1 MGWRREERVAV
12 RLSASVSGLDRH
24 GCAFDQTVETLDI
37 STFGARIAG
46 LKAEVE
52 TGSIVNLQHGNRCG
66 RFRVLWT
73 GQKKSAR
80 EGQIGLQ
87 CVEVSAEVPKPILY
101 ITHDDPGHS
110 NRVATLRT
118 AGYTVSQANDA
129 RAGWEELRKSS
140 FELIML
146 DLSLSNGDAAPFVT
160 AVREY
165 YPSIQFLMMTANP
178 GRMPETLLSD
188 RDEWLHKGASS
199 TELIS
204 RVSELI
210 GYGTRLKW
218 PLARATPRYAV
229 HFPVQM
235 RIFRDGVATLI
246 DGRSTDLSVNGMAVT
261 FEDELQAGEYGTL
274 AFYMPGVEREF
285 RIRVMVRRK
294 SGDLCGLEFLEADP
308 ADMDAIENLCAILPP
323 VAAPHEW

>member
-73 GQKKSAR
+73 GQHRSAR

-101 ITHDDPGHS
+101 ITHQDAGHS

-118 AGYTVSQANDA
+118 AGYTIATANDP
-129 RAGWEELRKSS
+129 RAGWEELRNSN
-140 FELIML
+140 FELIMM
-146 DLSLSNGDAAPFVT
+146 DLSLTNGDALPFVN
-160 AVREY
+160 AVRKY
-165 YPSIQFLMMTANP
+165 YPATQFLMMTANP
-178 GRMPETLLSD
+178 GRMPETLLTD

-199 TELIS
+199 NELIS

-235 RIFRDGVATLI
+235 RIFRDGVAAVI
-246 DGRSTDLSVNGMAVT
+246 EGRSADLSTNGMAVK
-261 FEDELQAGEYGTL
+261 FKDDLLPGELGTL
-274 AFYMPGVEREF
+274 TFHMPGVEREF

-294 SGDLCGLEFLEADP
+294 NATLCGLEFLETDP
-308 ADMDAIENLCAILPP
+308 ADMEAIQDLCAILEP